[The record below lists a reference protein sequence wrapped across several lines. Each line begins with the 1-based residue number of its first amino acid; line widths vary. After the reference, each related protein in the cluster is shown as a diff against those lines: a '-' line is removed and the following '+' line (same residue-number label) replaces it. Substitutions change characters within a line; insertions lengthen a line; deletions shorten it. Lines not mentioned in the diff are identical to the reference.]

1 MLKEAVICIVIIIG
15 IFGLEY
21 YTQSFT
27 EKTVSEVT
35 NIFNK
40 IEDNI
45 SKRDIEQ
52 INNEI
57 KIIVDKWEEKQ
68 KKLAYYIE
76 HDELEKVNTAIVTMK
91 SYVATENF
99 SEAMAEL
106 EEGKF
111 VIEHIQEK
119 NSFNLQN
126 IF

>member
-15 IFGLEY
+15 ILGLEF
-21 YTQSFT
+21 YTQNFT
-27 EKTVSEVT
+27 SKSVKEITEV
-35 NIFNK
+35 FNK
-40 IEDNI
+40 IEEKI
-45 SKRDIEQ
+45 SENEIEDAK
-52 INNEI
+52 NEI
-57 KIIVDKWEEKQ
+57 KKISGKWEEKQ

-76 HDELEKVNTAIVTMK
+76 HDELEKVHTAIVKLK
-91 SYVATENF
+91 SYMETENF

>member
-1 MLKEAVICIVIIIG
+1 MLKEIIICIVIILG
-15 IFGLEY
+15 IFGFEFFTQN
-21 YTQSFT
+21 YTQ
-27 EKTVSEVT
+27 KAVSEIT
-35 NIFNK
+35 GIFKN

-52 INNEI
+52 VNNELKNI
-57 KIIVDKWEEKQ
+57 GDKWEEKQ

-76 HDELEKVNTAIVTMK
+76 HDELEKVHTSIVKMK
-91 SYVATENF
+91 SYVENENF

>member
-1 MLKEAVICIVIIIG
+1 MLKEIIICIVIILG
-15 IFGLEY
+15 IFGLEFFTQN
-21 YTQSFT
+21 YTQKAVNEIT
-27 EKTVSEVT
+27 G
-35 NIFNK
+35 IFKN

-52 INNEI
+52 VNNELKNI
-57 KIIVDKWEEKQ
+57 RDKWEEKQ

-76 HDELEKVNTAIVTMK
+76 HDELEKVHTSIVKMK
-91 SYVATENF
+91 SYVENENF

-119 NSFNLQN
+119 NSFYLQN

>member
-1 MLKEAVICIVIIIG
+1 MLKETIICVVIVIG

-21 YTQSFT
+21 YTQGFT
-27 EKTVSEVT
+27 EKTVNEVT
-35 NIFNK
+35 DVFDK
-40 IEDNI
+40 IEENI
-45 SKRDIEQ
+45 SKKDIEQ
-52 INNEI
+52 IDNEI
-57 KIIVDKWEEKQ
+57 KNIESKWEEKQ

-76 HDELEKVNTAIVTMK
+76 HDELEKVNTAIVKMK
-91 SYVATENF
+91 SYVKNENF

-106 EEGKF
+106 KEGKF